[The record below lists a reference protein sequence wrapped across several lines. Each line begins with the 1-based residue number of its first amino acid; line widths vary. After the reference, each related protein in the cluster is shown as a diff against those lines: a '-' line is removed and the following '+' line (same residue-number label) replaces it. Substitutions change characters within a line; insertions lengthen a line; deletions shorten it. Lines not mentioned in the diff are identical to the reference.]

1 MNYRHV
7 LPGAR
12 RALLFGVLQPY
23 FDQIFDFLFQI
34 YGNEEAAI
42 DTLQVILR
50 RATRKFPH
58 ERYERYLA
66 LWIFRLTVEVTTSRY
81 ANFVGEQANPKSVPF
96 SFLTLEEKLAFLLR
110 DRVKLG
116 FPEIAAAMQMPE
128 GKVGRLLAY
137 AREKAGERI
146 VGSEWRAKLN
156 DSPGC
161 EFVNLTA
168 RVAWNQ
174 TYGTDEARP
183 AGASAA
189 YAAYEQQIAAA
200 VKQVEALQA
209 RRFVEI
215 ESSIRKAR
223 LLPLLRE
230 PKSFRWAGLSWKAKV
245 GFEGLALA
253 LVGVLALVVFPWFV
267 ERIDQDAIREGR
279 YTQIFH
285 FHNSGETEI
294 HVISADRLLAS
305 AEEESVADRE
315 LSSLD
320 EKDEFAQVDFPSGDF
335 YETGAAPLAPSRQS
349 AAVFR
354 VIVQSSS
361 PRDAIP
367 QIRGVF
373 EKMQVKERDSSGKLM
388 PGGVFFDGIT
398 DVGSYPSILKDIE
411 DLKVGKTWHYSNV
424 TQHRNPNE
432 RARLIVWVQQI

>member
-1 MNYRHV
+1 MNYRNV

-12 RALLFGVLQPY
+12 RAQLFSALQPY
-23 FDQIFDFLFQI
+23 FDQLFDFLFQI

-42 DTLQVILR
+42 DTLQVVLR
-50 RATRKFPH
+50 RATRKFPR
-58 ERYERYLA
+58 EKYERYLV
-66 LWIFRLTVEVTTSRY
+66 LWIFRLAVEVTTSRY
-81 ANFVGEQANPKSVPF
+81 ANFVGEQADPKVVPY
-96 SFLTLEEKLAFLLR
+96 SFLTLEEKLALLLR

-128 GKVGRLLAY
+128 GRVGRLLAY
-137 AREKAGERI
+137 AREKTGEKI
-146 VGSEWRAKLN
+146 LGADWRAKLS

-174 TYGTDEARP
+174 TYGAEKS
-183 AGASAA
+183 GSEEKNSA

-200 VKQVEALQA
+200 IKHVDALQA

-215 ESSIRKAR
+215 ESSIRKSR
-223 LLPLLRE
+223 LMPLLRE
-230 PKSFRWAGLSWKAKV
+230 PKSFRWTELSWKTKV
-245 GFEGLALA
+245 GIEGLALA

-285 FHNSGETEI
+285 FHHSGEREV

-315 LSSLD
+315 LSSID

-335 YETGAAPLAPSRQS
+335 YESGAAPLAPSRQS

-367 QIRGVF
+367 QIRSVF
-373 EKMQVKERDSSGKLM
+373 EKMQVKERESSGKLM

-424 TQHRNPNE
+424 SQHRNPNE